1 MKKVIKKIGEY
12 YLDIYYPTVIAEGTK
27 LPILYVLDGDAFALT
42 ISEAVKLQTRNSKK
56 TGVKPMVIVG
66 IGYHNSSPFD
76 REKRFIDFTPPKI
89 HEDNPADI
97 RFGMPKG
104 GGIDSFI
111 NTLIQIHEVIK
122 NDFSIDKKHVGIFGH
137 SLGGLCVLELLL
149 REKISFLTDFLAV
162 SPSLWWD
169 KNEYFNKISLYD
181 KSRLC
186 KKRVIISVGSDEGDM
201 VELSKQAF
209 KLVTSS
215 NFIKSCEHY
224 IIEDENHMSVVFTVI
239 SRYLPWFSATF

>member
-1 MKKVIKKIGEY
+1 
-12 YLDIYYPTVIAEGTK
+12 
-27 LPILYVLDGDAFALT
+27 
-42 ISEAVKLQTRNSKK
+42 
-56 TGVKPMVIVG
+56 MVIVG

-97 RFGMPKG
+97 RFGMPNG

-239 SRYLPWFSATF
+239 SRYLRWFSAIF